1 MIVEEVRKLRPDDFR
16 PTEKLIVQLMQSMIA
31 RGLKDHP
38 AFEELWCLLG
48 ELVPLDPDRDDLGR
62 HMHHVLRVPGPY
74 VDMAKAEALYQR
86 WCRTHGVTRASMSR
100 NAKVMDGNKQDAPCL
115 VFVAGKL
122 GLPTYVVAKAWRSR
136 KKLKP

>member
-48 ELVPLDPDRDDLGR
+48 ELVPMPDQDLGR
-62 HMHHVLRVPGPY
+62 FMHHGPGPY
-74 VDMAKAEALYQR
+74 VDMAKAEALYRR
-86 WCRTHGVTRASMSR
+86 WCDACPEDGIRELMLVPQDGVVIDVCR
-100 NAKVMDGNKQDAPCL
+100 G
-115 VFVAGKL
+115 
-122 GLPTYVVAKAWRSR
+122 
-136 KKLKP
+136 

>member
-1 MIVEEVRKLRPDDFR
+1 MIVEEVRKLRPGDFP
-16 PTEKLIVQLMQSMIA
+16 PTEKLIVQLMQAMIA

-48 ELVPLDPDRDDLGR
+48 ELVPVDPDRDDLDR
-62 HMHHVLRVPGPY
+62 HMHYVLGVPGPY

-86 WCRTHGVTRASMSR
+86 WCKLRGVKRASMSR
-100 NAKVMDGNKQDAPCL
+100 NAKVVDGRKQDAPCL

-122 GLPTYVVAKAWRSR
+122 KLPTYVVAKAWRSR
-136 KKLKP
+136 KRLKP